1 MYTQCTECKKL
12 HQITVE
18 ELRRFRGLHYCSQ
31 CSTRF
36 DALVKLSDTAPEV
49 SRSSPVIVSKPI
61 RTDRKKPARSSFWS
75 LAIYAGLV
83 LFLYQIY
90 HFEGD
95 YFIQSKQLR
104 PWLIKA
110 CSSFNC
116 RLPAYRNLNELSVL
130 QSRLSPISDNSFQ
143 LLAEFVNQASFP
155 QPYPAIR
162 MVLQEFN
169 GKPFAQRTFSPDD
182 YLQPLSDDGFMAA
195 GEQLSIDLHI
205 VRPETPIG
213 GFTIDLI

>member
-18 ELRRFRGLHYCSQ
+18 ELRRFRGLHYCST

-36 DALVKLSDTAPEV
+36 DALAQLSDTVPEV
-49 SRSSPVIVSKPI
+49 SKIKPAIVNKLSRK
-61 RTDRKKPARSSFWS
+61 TRKKPATSSFWG
-75 LAIYAGLV
+75 LAISAFLV
-83 LFLYQIY
+83 LFLFQVF

-95 YFIQSKQLR
+95 YFIHNKQLR

-110 CSSFNC
+110 CSSLNC
-116 RLPAYRNLNELSVL
+116 RLPTYRSTNELSVL
-130 QSRLSPISDNSFQ
+130 QSRFSPLSENSYQF
-143 LLAEFVNQASFP
+143 LTEFVNQAPFP

-162 MVLQEFN
+162 MVLQEFSGN
-169 GKPFAQRTFSPDD
+169 PFAQRIFYPDE
-182 YLQPLSDDGFMAA
+182 YLQKLSEDGFMAA
-195 GEQLSIDLHI
+195 GEQLTIDLHI
-205 VRPETPIG
+205 IRPETPIG